1 MLQNVMYYIERRVI
15 FMETRK
21 IRLTQIDDVKEFVNA
36 ASACDFDIDIF
47 YNRIIVDAKSLLG
60 VLSLDLSRV
69 LNVSCQGY
77 NSNFE
82 YTLNKFAS

>member
-1 MLQNVMYYIERRVI
+1 
-15 FMETRK
+15 METRK
-21 IRLTQIDDVKEFVNA
+21 IKLTRFEEVKEFVNA
-36 ASACDFDIDIF
+36 ASGCDFDIDIF

-77 NSNFE
+77 DSDFE
-82 YTLNKFAS
+82 HTLNKFAS